1 MDINTTT
8 STIKDLMNS
17 KTGTIIQFIDF
28 ITFIWVVV
36 RLFWRGI
43 KKSTEFVKAKQN
55 RKIIRDTLIIAIYT
69 LIGLIIPLLTII
81 SKWDLPST
89 GITLLLEILAWY
101 VLVSFLI
108 FILLFRWLLK
118 ILKTTTVI
126 D

>member
-1 MDINTTT
+1 
-8 STIKDLMNS
+8 MNS